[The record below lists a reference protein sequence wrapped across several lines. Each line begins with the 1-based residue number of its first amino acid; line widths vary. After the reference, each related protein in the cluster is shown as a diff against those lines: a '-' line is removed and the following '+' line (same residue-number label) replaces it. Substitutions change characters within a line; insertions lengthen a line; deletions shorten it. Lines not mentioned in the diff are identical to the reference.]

1 MSKLIPKHQAPSE
14 PLILQN
20 DNTQVIQP
28 VLPIPT
34 TNIDWITVANNKI
47 DRLIQEQPHSEVV
60 TNPKRRSGLLAKI
73 KQRLYNNIIPSGYH
87 NPIGRTWNA
96 IIHNQPEVA
105 YDFGEQIT
113 RNTKM
118 GNKEDLKK
126 LQSYNPFQN
135 TFTDGVNT
143 NDLRNALWAKYLGLS
158 DEEVGFKISDYIEE
172 SPYKPPHA
180 KPGEVYYRFNPELV
194 QVLNAAQS
202 VEIIP
207 KTIRKPNPYKQKY
220 NPFSSDSIDVKY
232 RPQQYTSIKE
242 LPEDFKAL
250 ADGFGMG
257 TYTVGKGKDEN
268 GEYTSYYDEWD
279 INPFSGKSAKT
290 HIPFI
295 SDLDDISIIGTPIKL
310 YDRTYELPDST
321 EQKDKYNKQ
330 LIEQLKK

>member
-1 MSKLIPKHQAPSE
+1 MSKLIPKHQTPSQ
-14 PLILQN
+14 PLVLQN
-20 DNTQVIQP
+20 DNTQVVQP
-28 VLPIPT
+28 ILPIPS

-47 DRLIQEQPHSEVV
+47 DKSIQEQPHSEVV
-60 TNPKRRSGLLAKI
+60 TNPKRRYGLLTKI

-87 NPIGRTWNA
+87 DPIGRTWNA

-113 RNTKM
+113 RNTKQ
-118 GNKEDLKK
+118 GDKSKLIK
-126 LQSYNPFQN
+126 LQTYSAAGNNFA
-135 TFTDGVNT
+135 DAINT

-158 DEEVGFKISDYIEE
+158 DEQVGFKITDYIEE

-180 KPGEVYYRFNPELV
+180 KPGEIYYRFNPELV

-232 RPQQYTSIKE
+232 RPQQYTTIKE

-279 INPFSGKSAKT
+279 INPFSGKSAKIK
-290 HIPFI
+290 IPGIEHFG
-295 SDLDDISIIGTPIKL
+295 DITIIGTPIKL
-310 YDRTYELPDST
+310 YDRTYNIPDST
-321 EQKDKYNKQ
+321 DIKEKHRKLLIQKNN
-330 LIEQLKK
+330 